1 MKKHS
6 VLFDKESKILLLI
19 SLLCLIGLGVT
30 LWVGYYLYPDG
41 EFDAFTYIF
50 IIGFA
55 IFFIFAFLSYI
66 VRVIKSYK
74 K

>member
-6 VLFDKESKILLLI
+6 VLFDKESKILLII
-19 SLLCLIGLGVT
+19 SLICLIGLGVT
-30 LWVGYYLYPDG
+30 LWVGYYLNPDG
-41 EFDAFTYIF
+41 DFDAFTYIF